1 MIEKHLSV
9 ADSVVERKTIYRV
22 ARHHWPELLVSKNKN
37 ESRKINVLINRTE
50 AIIYGNQFVERLNMV
65 DLNGVFAKTTDGTNK
80 YVQTPV
86 VAEKTVSTL
95 VASLKSNR
103 GQRVLSRSI
112 PQESKIEEQ
121 LIVESISIDEL
132 HLKWAL

>member
-22 ARHHWPELLVSKNKN
+22 ACHHWPEKLIMKNKN

-50 AIIYGNQFVERLNMV
+50 AILYGNQYIERLNMV

-103 GQRVLSRSI
+103 GQRVLSRFT
-112 PQESKIEEQ
+112 E
-121 LIVESISIDEL
+121 IVEIDSVG
-132 HLKWAL
+132 K

>member
-1 MIEKHLSV
+1 
-9 ADSVVERKTIYRV
+9 
-22 ARHHWPELLVSKNKN
+22 
-37 ESRKINVLINRTE
+37 
-50 AIIYGNQFVERLNMV
+50 MV

-103 GQRVLSRSI
+103 GQRVLSRFT
-112 PQESKIEEQ
+112 E
-121 LIVESISIDEL
+121 IVEKVPPATIIHHQPCDVENRKQSNGN
-132 HLKWAL
+132 